1 MNILQNIEPK
11 SVMSFFED
19 ICAIPHGSGNTKQ
32 ISEYCLAKA
41 REMGLEEVA
50 DGMNNVIIKK
60 PASVGYENRPAV
72 ILQAHLDMVCE
83 KKHDCKIDFEKDGLE
98 IAVEGDF
105 ITANGTT
112 LGGDDGIGVAMILA
126 VLKDKNLAH
135 PPIEAL
141 FTTDEETGM
150 FGVAALDGSKLFG
163 RKLINIDSEVEGV
176 LTVSCAGGA
185 RAEIRLP
192 AEKSVPTSP
201 CYELIIDG
209 LKGGHSGVE
218 IHKGRHNSN
227 MLMAELLKE
236 LKHPYNIIDI
246 EGGSKDNA
254 IPARTVCTVSTSED
268 IKAIATEFKN
278 KKLTDEEPELEIG
291 VFERPY
297 AVSGFSF
304 EASAKITE
312 FLLSLPNGVQ
322 KMSEDIKGL
331 VQTSLNLG
339 ILKTEKSGIYLT
351 FAVRSSVN
359 DEKTELLSLLKSL
372 TLNAGGEFEES
383 GHYPAW
389 EYRKNS
395 PLRDTMV
402 ELFDKLY
409 GKKPVVEAI
418 HAGLECG
425 ILSDKLP
432 NLDAVSF
439 GPDMEGI
446 HTPAERLSVSSV
458 ERSYNYLCKV
468 LENL

>member
-19 ICAIPHGSGNTKQ
+19 ICAIPHGSGNCEK
-32 ISEYCLAKA
+32 ISEYCLLKAK
-41 REMGLEEVA
+41 EMGLEA
-50 DGMNNVIIKK
+50 KTDGMHNVIIKK
-60 PASVGYENRPAV
+60 PASKGYEGHPAV

-83 KKHDCKIDFEKDGLE
+83 KTPDCKIDFERDGLE

-112 LGGDDGIGVAMILA
+112 LGGDDGIGVAMSLA
-126 VLKDKNLAH
+126 ILKDTALAH

-150 FGVAALDGSKLFG
+150 FGAAALDGSLLMG

-185 RAEIRLP
+185 RAEITLS
-192 AEKSVPTSP
+192 AEKSVPTAP

-227 MLMAELLKE
+227 MLMAELLNK
-236 LKHPYNIIDI
+236 LKAPYNIIEI
-246 EGGSKDNA
+246 AGGSKDNA
-254 IPARTVCTVSTSED
+254 IPARTVCKISTSED
-268 IKAIATEFKN
+268 IKALAADFESKSR
-278 KKLTDEEPELEIG
+278 TDEEPELKILVLKAE
-291 VFERPY
+291 P
-297 AVSGFSF
+297 ADKGFSP

-322 KMSEDIKGL
+322 KMSEDIEGL

-339 ILKTEKSGIYLT
+339 ILKTEPNGIYLT

-359 DEKTELLSLLKSL
+359 DEKTELLSKLKAIAK
-372 TLNAGGEFEES
+372 NAGGNFEES

-389 EYRKNS
+389 EYRKGS
-395 PLRDTMV
+395 PLREAMV
-402 ELFDKLY
+402 EQFEVLY
-409 GKKPVVEAI
+409 GKKPIVEAI

-425 ILSDKLP
+425 LLSDKLP

-439 GPDMEGI
+439 GPDMEEI
-446 HTPAERLSVSSV
+446 HTPNEKLSVSSV
-458 ERSYNYLCKV
+458 KRSYEYLCKI

>member
-1 MNILQNIEPK
+1 M
-11 SVMSFFED
+11 
-19 ICAIPHGSGNTKQ
+19 
-32 ISEYCLAKA
+32 
-41 REMGLEEVA
+41 
-50 DGMNNVIIKK
+50 
-60 PASVGYENRPAV
+60 
-72 ILQAHLDMVCE
+72 
-83 KKHDCKIDFEKDGLE
+83 
-98 IAVEGDF
+98 
-105 ITANGTT
+105 
-112 LGGDDGIGVAMILA
+112 
-126 VLKDKNLAH
+126 
-135 PPIEAL
+135 
-141 FTTDEETGM
+141 
-150 FGVAALDGSKLFG
+150 
-163 RKLINIDSEVEGV
+163 
-176 LTVSCAGGA
+176 
-185 RAEIRLP
+185 
-192 AEKSVPTSP
+192 
-201 CYELIIDG
+201 
-209 LKGGHSGVE
+209 
-218 IHKGRHNSN
+218 
-227 MLMAELLKE
+227 
-236 LKHPYNIIDI
+236 
-246 EGGSKDNA
+246 
-254 IPARTVCTVSTSED
+254 
-268 IKAIATEFKN
+268 
-278 KKLTDEEPELEIG
+278 EIG

-425 ILSDKLP
+425 IFSDKLP

>member
-60 PASVGYENRPAV
+60 PASAGYENRPAV

-339 ILKTEKSGIYLT
+339 ILKTEKS
-351 FAVRSSVN
+351 
-359 DEKTELLSLLKSL
+359 
-372 TLNAGGEFEES
+372 
-383 GHYPAW
+383 
-389 EYRKNS
+389 
-395 PLRDTMV
+395 
-402 ELFDKLY
+402 
-409 GKKPVVEAI
+409 
-418 HAGLECG
+418 
-425 ILSDKLP
+425 
-432 NLDAVSF
+432 
-439 GPDMEGI
+439 
-446 HTPAERLSVSSV
+446 
-458 ERSYNYLCKV
+458 
-468 LENL
+468 

>member
-60 PASVGYENRPAV
+60 PASAGYENRPAV

-163 RKLINIDSEVEGV
+163 SKLINIDSEVEGV

-201 CYELIIDG
+201 C
-209 LKGGHSGVE
+209 
-218 IHKGRHNSN
+218 
-227 MLMAELLKE
+227 
-236 LKHPYNIIDI
+236 
-246 EGGSKDNA
+246 
-254 IPARTVCTVSTSED
+254 
-268 IKAIATEFKN
+268 
-278 KKLTDEEPELEIG
+278 
-291 VFERPY
+291 
-297 AVSGFSF
+297 
-304 EASAKITE
+304 
-312 FLLSLPNGVQ
+312 
-322 KMSEDIKGL
+322 
-331 VQTSLNLG
+331 
-339 ILKTEKSGIYLT
+339 
-351 FAVRSSVN
+351 
-359 DEKTELLSLLKSL
+359 
-372 TLNAGGEFEES
+372 
-383 GHYPAW
+383 
-389 EYRKNS
+389 
-395 PLRDTMV
+395 
-402 ELFDKLY
+402 
-409 GKKPVVEAI
+409 
-418 HAGLECG
+418 
-425 ILSDKLP
+425 
-432 NLDAVSF
+432 
-439 GPDMEGI
+439 
-446 HTPAERLSVSSV
+446 
-458 ERSYNYLCKV
+458 
-468 LENL
+468 